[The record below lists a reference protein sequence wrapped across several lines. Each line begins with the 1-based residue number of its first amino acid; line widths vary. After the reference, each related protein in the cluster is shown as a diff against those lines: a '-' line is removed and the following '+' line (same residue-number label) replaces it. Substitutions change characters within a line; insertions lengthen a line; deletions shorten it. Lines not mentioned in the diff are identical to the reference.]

1 MGRSS
6 SPDQSQLHQIRHGPE
21 TLQLADDRG
30 NRDVGITLEE
40 MLGRVHLTLPL
51 DSSTQ
56 DGLVHLKH
64 KILGEF
70 IVTLLFLVYTIKYC
84 LSYSHF

>member
-51 DSSTQ
+51 DSSSQ
-56 DGLVHLKH
+56 DGLVHLKQTV
-64 KILGEF
+64 LGQNL
-70 IVTLLFLVYTIKYC
+70 ITQLL
-84 LSYSHF
+84 